1 MPRGGGWFADL
12 SSCPLLLRVT
22 ESAGEIHI
30 SKKIII
36 AHRGAPFFARENT
49 LESFKEAIS
58 LGADMIEFDVRRS
71 KDKVFIVYH
80 DRSIQ
85 GKPIKRLTHEEISQI
100 ARSRGFGIPTV
111 NEVLKYTKGKI
122 RLDVE
127 LKEEGYEEE
136 IVELITR
143 YFKRD
148 QFVITS
154 FNDASLERI
163 KDNDPDIKVGLI
175 LGKFKPPLWVRI
187 SEVFP
192 MKRCENSKADF
203 LVAHWKLLRVGF
215 LERARRS
222 HKPVIVWTV
231 NDEEMIR
238 KLLRDRRIYAI
249 ITDRPDLALSL
260 RKKLHRQNKKTARPG
275 S

>member
-1 MPRGGGWFADL
+1 MIVLACWKAKQGL
-12 SSCPLLLRVT
+12 QRVAL
-22 ESAGEIHI
+22 SAGEIDI

-49 LESFKEAIS
+49 LESFRQAIS
-58 LGADMIEFDVRRS
+58 LGADMIEFDVRRT
-71 KDKVFIVYH
+71 KDKVFIAYH
-80 DRSIQ
+80 DRVIQ
-85 GKPIKRLTHEEISQI
+85 GKPIKSLTYEEVSQI
-100 ARSRGFGIPTV
+100 ARNRGFGIPTV
-111 NEVLKYTKGKI
+111 KEVLKYAKGKI

-136 IVELITR
+136 IVELLSK
-143 YFKRD
+143 YFKKD
-148 QFVITS
+148 QFVVTS
-154 FNDASLERI
+154 FNDSSLKRI

-175 LGKFKPPLWVRI
+175 LGKFKFPLWVRI

-192 MKRCENSKADF
+192 MKRCENSKADY
-203 LVAHWKLLRVGF
+203 LVAHWKLLRLGL

-231 NDEEMIR
+231 NDEEMIW
-238 KLLRDRRIYAI
+238 KLLRDRRIYAV
-249 ITDRPDLALSL
+249 ITDKPDLAVTL
-260 RKKLHRQNKKTARPG
+260 RKKLPGQNKKTGRPG